1 MVYPIIAS
9 DKKEVKKLISKGET
23 VIHITDAELIS
34 EIGKQKNA
42 DTSIKHATTQIAKCS
57 AIGTAIAAV
66 APHMIVTI
74 ICGKAALK
82 TLMMA
87 LNVKL
92 IHTAFIAY
100 LRNYD
105 ICEDD
110 SGEIYL
116 IKTRGFNKMHNNEFI
131 GNSNLLFSYA

>member
-1 MVYPIIAS
+1 MVFPIIANDEKS
-9 DKKEVKKLISKGET
+9 IKKAIHNGAQVIQITNPDLIRG
-23 VIHITDAELIS
+23 IEL
-34 EIGKQKNA
+34 QKNA
-42 DTSIKHATTQIAKCS
+42 DTSFKHATTQIAKCG
-57 AIGTAIAAV
+57 AIGTAIATV
-66 APHMIVTI
+66 APKFIVTI

-87 LNVKL
+87 LNVKI

-110 SGEIYL
+110 NGIIYL
-116 IKTRGFNKMHNNEFI
+116 IRTRGLNKIANNQFI
-131 GNSNLLFSYA
+131 GDTNYIFSYA

>member
-1 MVYPIIAS
+1 MVFPITAN
-9 DKKEVKKLISKGET
+9 DKKTVKKLINKGET
-23 VIHITDAELIS
+23 VIHISDAELIH
-34 EIGKQKNA
+34 EIETQKNA

-110 SGEIYL
+110 QGNLYL
-116 IKTRGFNKMHNNEFI
+116 IKTRGFNKMGNNEFI